1 MGKDTVRA
9 GCRAAANPACVPLG
23 DRLPY
28 PSDEEQS

>member
-9 GCRAAANPACVPLG
+9 GRRAAAEPACVPSG

-28 PSDEEQS
+28 PADEEQS